1 MIFKLFKILF
11 SNMYSLGS
19 FFEDFKK
26 SKKSAAKNIFFVLLF
41 AFLFISL
48 GKFYVQIMN
57 LMYTVFS
64 SSGNAEYTTIMGMLF
79 TCVVVLLFGF
89 CAIASTYFSGNG
101 EEQLL
106 TLPLKKHEIFGAKF
120 ALSFFNESLI
130 GIIIMFISSYVF
142 GKNEHLFANPMFYIG
157 TILTAFAICLMVVMV
172 IYIVLIVLL
181 LIFPFLRKRSLL
193 TGIASVVLVLL
204 SACYGMFGSA
214 LGNPESTFNQAD
226 TYYVLINSMHSL
238 CAKIPFIPFIAGGVS
253 GKILPCLVLVGLCA
267 VLIFAIIP
275 LLSMGYIK
283 TLEGFSDVKSKKLSV
298 TQSKKILSEEIK
310 IHSVF
315 KTLYMRDL
323 HTLWREPSF
332 FANGPLLVVI
342 FPLIMVVAI
351 IFGMFSSG
359 GAGAMDSVISSIK
372 NNLDG
377 TDKAV
382 VVEASYYIAL
392 VLSGFIIFVG
402 NSNNVAAT
410 AFSREGKDLLN
421 LKAMPI
427 KTDDLVKAKFFHA
440 LTYVIA
446 EFVIFAL
453 MISLFWLF
461 VGLPVNILA
470 KSLFLSLLLCG
481 SISVFLIF
489 IDLFIDTARP
499 KLNWENPQ
507 AAFKNNLNSLFSVL
521 ASLVIVAIF
530 VILGFLLPKKEISIE
545 IMAFL
550 FIVLASPLGVVYYRY
565 AAKKIPA
572 MLC

>member
-19 FFEDFKK
+19 FLEDFKK
-26 SKKSAAKNIFFVLLF
+26 SKKSAAKNVFFVLLF

-57 LMYTVFS
+57 IMYTVFS
-64 SSGNAEYTTIMGMLF
+64 SSGYAEYTTIVGMLF

-89 CAIASTYFSGNG
+89 CAIASTYYSGNG

-106 TLPLKKHEIFGAKF
+106 TLPLKKHDIFGAKF

-130 GIIIMFISSYVF
+130 GMIIMFISSYVF
-142 GKNEHLFANPMFYIG
+142 GKNEHLFTNPMFYIG

-172 IYIVLIVLL
+172 IYIILIVVL

-214 LGNPESTFNQAD
+214 MGNPESTFNQAD
-226 TYYVLINSMHSL
+226 TYLVLVESMHSL
-238 CAKIPFIPFIAGGVS
+238 CAKIPFVPFIAGAVS
-253 GKILPCLVLVGLCA
+253 GKVLPCLVLLGLCA
-267 VLIFAIIP
+267 VLIFAVIP

-283 TLEGFSDVKSKKLSV
+283 TLEGFSDVKSKKLS
-298 TQSKKILSEEIK
+298 TRQSKKVFADEIK

-315 KTLYMRDL
+315 KTLYMRDI

-332 FANGPLLVVI
+332 FANGPLLVVL
-342 FPLIMVVAI
+342 FPVIMIIAI
-351 IFGMFSSG
+351 CFGMFSAG
-359 GAGAMDSVISSIK
+359 GAGAMDSIISAIK

-377 TDKAV
+377 TDKEV
-382 VVEASYYIAL
+382 VTQASYYIAL
-392 VLSGFIIFVG
+392 VLSGFIVFIG

-427 KTDDLVKAKFFHA
+427 KTDEIVKAKFFHA
-440 LTYVIA
+440 LTYVIV
-446 EFVIFAL
+446 EFAIFTVV
-453 MISLFWLF
+453 MTVFWMV
-461 VGLPVNILA
+461 VGLPFNILVKA
-470 KSLFLSLLLCG
+470 LLLSLLLCG

-521 ASLVIVAIF
+521 ASLVIVAVF
-530 VILGFLLPKKEISIE
+530 VILGIFLPKKEISIE
-545 IMAFL
+545 IIAFL